1 VIETLVVKDYSNEI
15 FNFKI
20 ISIWII
26 YKNLLVIFV
35 NVIST

>member
-1 VIETLVVKDYSNEI
+1 VIETLIVKDYINEI
-15 FNFKI
+15 LNFKI

-26 YKNLLVIFV
+26 YTNLLVIFV

>member
-1 VIETLVVKDYSNEI
+1 VIETLIVKDYVSEI
-15 FNFKI
+15 LNFKI

-26 YKNLLVIFV
+26 YKNLLVTFV